1 MCVLHQASKKQTW
14 NKTRLLRLWWRK
26 VNHSLLLAIHNA
38 HELSPCLMQY
48 VTQIN
53 DLWDLRAW
61 QGLME
66 SFGTVT
72 VFETG
77 ESLMRLA
84 SWIWLFLSWLVSISQ
99 SPSPA
104 TSLFSIQ
111 SDSSFNAVGDMHM
124 TNWQKFQVT
133 YSAGA
138 LSCDMFKCTVRA
150 CNFLVCFWSKV
161 LDLWI

>member
-14 NKTRLLRLWWRK
+14 NKNRLLRLWWRK
-26 VNHSLLLAIHNA
+26 VNHSLLLAIHNT
-38 HELSPCLMQY
+38 HKLSPCLMQY

-77 ESLMRLA
+77 ESLMHLA

-111 SDSSFNAVGDMHM
+111 RDSSFNAVDDMHM

-133 YSAGA
+133 CSAGGLA
-138 LSCDMFKCTVRA
+138 CDMFKCTVLA
-150 CNFLVCFWSKV
+150 CNSGNS
-161 LDLWI
+161 